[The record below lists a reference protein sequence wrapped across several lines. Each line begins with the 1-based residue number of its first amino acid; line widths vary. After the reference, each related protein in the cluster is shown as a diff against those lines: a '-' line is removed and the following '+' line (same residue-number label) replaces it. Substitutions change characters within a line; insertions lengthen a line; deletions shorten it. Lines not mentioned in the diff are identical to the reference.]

1 MNSHQ
6 HYVDVFF
13 FQNSHVFQVIK
24 GGCARGLTYARGCR
38 YVLFSLNKVVTFKT
52 ICYHVL

>member
-13 FQNSHVFQVIK
+13 QNSHVFQVT
-24 GGCARGLTYARGCR
+24 RMDVRV
-38 YVLFSLNKVVTFKT
+38 VLLMLVDVACLSLNKVVTFKT
-52 ICYHVL
+52 IW